1 MTSKRDPAKVWKAVV
16 KEADDDEAEFQ
27 RAAAATPEEV
37 DASLAA
43 QGLDPEAERQ
53 AAGDFRREIEQRV
66 ALRKAREAEQRASTL
81 SQRPKARA
89 RPLVLLIAATL
100 GAVVGGGL
108 VYAMTH
114 ATPPAPP
121 PAPSA
126 PLPEP
131 PPVDSVVV
139 DPLVAAATFRQN
151 AFAECD
157 AKQWDT
163 CLAYLDS
170 ARALDPT
177 GDDAPRVQKAR
188 DRAIK
193 GIVGKLKP

>member
-1 MTSKRDPAKVWKAVV
+1 M
-16 KEADDDEAEFQ
+16 
-27 RAAAATPEEV
+27 
-37 DASLAA
+37 
-43 QGLDPEAERQ
+43 
-53 AAGDFRREIEQRV
+53 
-66 ALRKAREAEQRASTL
+66 
-81 SQRPKARA
+81 
-89 RPLVLLIAATL
+89 

-108 VYAMTH
+108 IYAMTH
-114 ATPPAPP
+114 TPPAPAP
-121 PAPSA
+121 PPPPS
-126 PLPEP
+126 PSHPEP

-170 ARALDPT
+170 ARALDAA
-177 GDDAPRVQKAR
+177 GDETPRVKKAR
-188 DRAIK
+188 ETAIR

>member
-1 MTSKRDPAKVWKAVV
+1 MRS
-16 KEADDDEAEFQ
+16 
-27 RAAAATPEEV
+27 
-37 DASLAA
+37 
-43 QGLDPEAERQ
+43 
-53 AAGDFRREIEQRV
+53 
-66 ALRKAREAEQRASTL
+66 
-81 SQRPKARA
+81 RPV
-89 RPLVLLIAATL
+89 LLLIAATL

-114 ATPPAPP
+114 PSPPAPP
-121 PAPSA
+121 PAPSS

-151 AFAECD
+151 AFAECG
-157 AKQWDT
+157 ARQWDT

-170 ARALDPT
+170 ARALDPA
-177 GDDAPRVQKAR
+177 GDEAPRVKKAR
-188 DRAIK
+188 ASAIK

>member
-1 MTSKRDPAKVWKAVV
+1 MTR
-16 KEADDDEAEFQ
+16 
-27 RAAAATPEEV
+27 
-37 DASLAA
+37 
-43 QGLDPEAERQ
+43 
-53 AAGDFRREIEQRV
+53 
-66 ALRKAREAEQRASTL
+66 
-81 SQRPKARA
+81 
-89 RPLVLLIAATL
+89 
-100 GAVVGGGL
+100 
-108 VYAMTH
+108 